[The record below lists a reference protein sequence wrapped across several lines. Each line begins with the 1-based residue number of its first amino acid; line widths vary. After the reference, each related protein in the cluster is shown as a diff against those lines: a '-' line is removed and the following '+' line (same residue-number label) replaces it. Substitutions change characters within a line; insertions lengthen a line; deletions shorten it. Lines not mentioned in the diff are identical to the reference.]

1 MTKLEEKLIEL
12 GYEKTNYCFYFKKDI
27 RIYVTWKADQ
37 ILKDKC
43 CVVIERRKIKNRN
56 DIQKLHDSISNYHT
70 QLMIMYKDIEELEQC
85 QLIKK

>member
-27 RIYVTWKADQ
+27 RIYITWDAHQ

-56 DIQKLHDSISNYHT
+56 DIQKLHDSISNLCFGYT
-70 QLMIMYKDIEELEQC
+70 RGNGCYDFYVFED
-85 QLIKK
+85 

>member
-1 MTKLEEKLIEL
+1 MTKLEKKLIEL

-27 RIYVTWKADQ
+27 RIYITWKAHQ

-56 DIQKLHDSISNYHT
+56 DIQVLKDSIENYDN
-70 QLMIMYKDIEELEQC
+70 QLRILWNDLEALKKYEEK
-85 QLIKK
+85 I